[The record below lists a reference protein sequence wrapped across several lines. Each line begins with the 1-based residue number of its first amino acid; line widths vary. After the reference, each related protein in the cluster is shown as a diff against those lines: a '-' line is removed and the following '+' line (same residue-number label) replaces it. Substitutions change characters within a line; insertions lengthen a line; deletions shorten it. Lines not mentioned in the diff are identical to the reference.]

1 MTYPSSDVNTS
12 RLDAGTDSPA
22 AARPSLLDLAQKFN
36 LLRGHISAFWQGV
49 LATSSQAAARS
60 ALGAVGTA
68 DTIAQ
73 AAHAATA
80 DSATTAGSAA
90 AVPWTGVSGR
100 PTAVS
105 AFTNDAGYL
114 TTAFGYGQTIQEPSR
129 ALDTSYTNSSGKL
142 RICTVVG
149 TGAVGNLVGY
159 INTGSGFVEGPIVT
173 IPSSAS
179 FATLTLLVPIAA
191 TYKVD
196 QQNGASI
203 YKWQEY

>member
-12 RLDAGTDSPA
+12 PLDAGTDSPA

-36 LLRGHISAFWQGV
+36 LLRSHISAFWQGV

-68 DTIAQ
+68 DTIAE

-80 DSATTAGSAA
+80 DSAA

-159 INTGSGFVEGPIVT
+159 INIGSGFVEGPIVT